1 MVTLLAAVV
10 SAENPAE
17 RNDRQGTGLWLVRVI
32 VGVTRDLISLW
43 CNNLCLP
50 WDTLT
55 LIPPPRDSHGRCA
68 AGTLLVLRHVLD
80 RMAQYGYMYDVR
92 SILTVDLSSFRI

>member
-1 MVTLLAAVV
+1 MATLLAAIV

-17 RNDRQGTGLWLVRVI
+17 RNDRQGTGLWLVRVT

-50 WDTLT
+50 
-55 LIPPPRDSHGRCA
+55 
-68 AGTLLVLRHVLD
+68 
-80 RMAQYGYMYDVR
+80 
-92 SILTVDLSSFRI
+92 